1 MTKSINK
8 QMLKITILVL
18 TFSQMATNGLSPA
31 MSDMAAA
38 FPDVATS
45 TIQMLMTLPG
55 IFVVF
60 LSLISAWLTSIFPKK
75 YLIGTGSLCICA
87 TAVLGTIFH
96 QSLPLLFAW
105 SALMGIGMGLIA
117 ALTVSLIS
125 DYFEGQEKENLMGL
139 QTSAANMGGMIM
151 TAVGGVL
158 TAIAWNLD
166 YLVYLIAL
174 PGLLLLIL
182 FVPKESPARQG
193 TQEGD
198 AETESGG
205 SAAAFLKNG
214 KVWIYVVISVILLFL
229 FNAGPTNLSMYV
241 TESGIGNSVV
251 AGWAA
256 TVFLLGGTL
265 MGIVFGK
272 FSKRLGVFTIPL
284 GFLFMAAGF
293 LIMIARA
300 NVVFLYIGCLL
311 AGMSISLVSP
321 QCILQ
326 ASSFCKSSQELAMA
340 AAVIMAASNIGTFL
354 TPQLTNI
361 ARVVAGNESTIYRFI
376 LALALAIVA
385 AVVTLIL
392 FVAERGQTK
401 KGKA

>member
-1 MTKSINK
+1 
-8 QMLKITILVL
+8 
-18 TFSQMATNGLSPA
+18 
-31 MSDMAAA
+31 
-38 FPDVATS
+38 
-45 TIQMLMTLPG
+45 
-55 IFVVF
+55 
-60 LSLISAWLTSIFPKK
+60 
-75 YLIGTGSLCICA
+75 
-87 TAVLGTIFH
+87 
-96 QSLPLLFAW
+96 
-105 SALMGIGMGLIA
+105 
-117 ALTVSLIS
+117 
-125 DYFEGQEKENLMGL
+125 MGL

-158 TAIAWNLD
+158 TAIAWNFD

-182 FVPKESPARQG
+182 FVPKESPTQQR
-193 TQEGD
+193 TQED
-198 AETESGG
+198 SETESGG
-205 SAAAFLKNG
+205 SAVAFFKNR
-214 KVWIYVVISVILLFL
+214 KVWIYVVISVVLLFL

-241 TESGIGNSVV
+241 TEVGIGSSVV

-272 FSKRLGVFTIPL
+272 FSNRLGAFTIPL

-361 ARVVAGNESTIYRFI
+361 ARIVAGNESTIYRFI

-385 AVVTLIL
+385 AVMTLIY
-392 FVAERGQTK
+392 FAAERKQAK
-401 KGKA
+401 NGKSVCRD

>member
-1 MTKSINK
+1 
-8 QMLKITILVL
+8 
-18 TFSQMATNGLSPA
+18 PA

-55 IFVVF
+55 IFVVI
-60 LSLISAWLTSIFPKK
+60 LSLISAWLTSVFPKK

-87 TAVLGTIFH
+87 TAVLGTCFH
-96 QSLPLLFAW
+96 QSLAVLFAW
-105 SALMGIGMGLIA
+105 SALMGIGMGLIS

-125 DYFEGQEKENLMGL
+125 DYYEGQEKENLMGL
-139 QTSAANMGGMIM
+139 QTSAANVGGMIM

-158 TAIAWNLD
+158 TAIAWNFD
-166 YLVYLIAL
+166 YLVYLIAV
-174 PGLLLLIL
+174 PGLLFLIL
-182 FVPKESPARQG
+182 FVPKETPVLQKQQNEA
-193 TQEGD
+193 
-198 AETESGG
+198 AETTGG
-205 SAAAFLKNG
+205 NSAGSLLKNG
-214 KVWIYVVISVILLFL
+214 KVWIYVVISVMLLFL

-241 TESGIGNSVV
+241 TEFGIGNSVV

-265 MGIVFGK
+265 MGIAFGI

-284 GFLFMAAGF
+284 GFLFMVAGF

-300 NVVFLYIGCLL
+300 NVACLYIGCLL

-354 TPQLTNI
+354 TPQLTNV
-361 ARVVAGNESTIYRFI
+361 ARAITGSESTMYRFI
-376 LALALAIVA
+376 LALALALVM
-385 AVVTLIL
+385 T
-392 FVAERGQTK
+392 
-401 KGKA
+401 

>member
-1 MTKSINK
+1 MTKKVNK

-55 IFVVF
+55 IFVVI
-60 LSLISAWLTSIFPKK
+60 LSLISAWLTSVFPKK

-87 TAVLGTIFH
+87 TAVLGTFFH
-96 QSLPLLFAW
+96 QSLPVLFAW
-105 SALMGIGMGLIA
+105 SALMGIGMGLIS

-125 DYFEGQEKENLMGL
+125 DYYEGQEKENLMGL
-139 QTSAANMGGMIM
+139 QTSAANVGGMIM
-151 TAVGGVL
+151 TVVGGLL
-158 TAIAWNLD
+158 TAIAWNFD
-166 YLVYLIAL
+166 YLVYLIAV
-174 PGLLLLIL
+174 PGLLLLIM
-182 FVPKESPARQG
+182 FVPKETPILREQQNEA
-193 TQEGD
+193 
-198 AETESGG
+198 AETAGRSSTG
-205 SAAAFLKNG
+205 SLLKNG
-214 KVWIYVVISVILLFL
+214 KVWIFVVISVMLLFL

-241 TESGIGNSVV
+241 TEFGIGNSVV

-265 MGIVFGK
+265 MGIAFGI

-284 GFLFMAAGF
+284 GFLFMVAGF
-293 LIMIARA
+293 LVMIAKA
-300 NVVFLYIGCLL
+300 NVACLYIGCLL

-340 AAVIMAASNIGTFL
+340 AAIIMAASNIGTFL
-354 TPQLTNI
+354 TPQLTNV
-361 ARVVAGNESTIYRFI
+361 ARAITGSESTIYRFI
-376 LALALAIVA
+376 LALALALVMMLI
-385 AVVTLIL
+385 TLVIFL
-392 FVAERGQTK
+392 IGK
-401 KGKA
+401 KKK